1 MEEMAAKQKSSI
13 EDKGNEISELGYD
26 YAWRSVDRATSHF
39 DRTDSKI
46 SSMGGSVGVMLSI
59 ISTLI
64 PTVFLGG
71 QFTSG
76 FALISQVLFI
86 VGGCLLAISLV
97 CCISSA
103 WLRETTEWPLTKEFI
118 KLHLSIPEDKAD
130 GKSLRQAF
138 IECLSRV
145 DESFV
150 KTTRQKQK
158 HLRGAGYALILGVIT
173 LILSGFA
180 FTTHMIVSNYAAK
193 SIHQSK

>member
-1 MEEMAAKQKSSI
+1 ME
-13 EDKGNEISELGYD
+13 NEISELGYD
-26 YAWRSVDRATSHF
+26 YAWRSVDRATAHF

-46 SSMGGSVGVMLSI
+46 STMGGSVGVMLSI

-71 QFTSG
+71 QFGSG
-76 FALISQVLFI
+76 FALVAQILFAF
-86 VGGCLLAISLV
+86 GSCLLAASLV
-97 CCISSA
+97 CCVSSA

-118 KLHLSIPEDKAD
+118 KLHLSVPEDKANS
-130 GKSLRQAF
+130 KSLRQAF

-150 KTTRQKQK
+150 KTARQKQK

-180 FTTHMIVSNYAAK
+180 FTTHMIASNYAAK
-193 SIHQSK
+193 SIQQSN